1 MDRLLGL
8 ISTNTSIRSSFG
20 TNNGQFSNIDFLLDE
35 RPAYK
40 TNILLSCFLKE
51 NRCSDGYHKIVIQ
64 KLRER

>member
-40 TNILLSCFLKE
+40 TNILLSCFFK
-51 NRCSDGYHKIVIQ
+51 GKQ
-64 KLRER
+64 MLRWVSQDCDSEIA

>member
-51 NRCSDGYHKIVIQ
+51 ALQ
-64 KLRER
+64 QMLRWVSQDCDSEIA

>member
-51 NRCSDGYHKIVIQ
+51 TLQQI
-64 KLRER
+64 LRWVSQDCDSEIS